1 MEVTNDFFLPSWK
14 PSLSLSLAKE
24 SWEWNSKY
32 PENCERQQIQEQPV
46 FQPVYPEISN
56 LTKISSMCPSLMLL
70 STHGQI
76 FLLKKQPVSY
86 LQIFQCQ
93 VKSGVFKYQL
103 IWEIVFFGEVK
114 LRFKYKTKS
123 ETGKEF
129 YKIEVKQ
136 FSRWSHGWSKYPLLI
151 IIENNPILSEKMI
164 WYHKLDFHPIP
175 WTWEGVRSIYQIH
188 KYLIR
193 PSWFVKC
200 WIYSMISFW
209 CFLYSKGNWWSSAHM
224 NITLMLSLSLYE

>member
-1 MEVTNDFFLPSWK
+1 M
-14 PSLSLSLAKE
+14 
-24 SWEWNSKY
+24 
-32 PENCERQQIQEQPV
+32 
-46 FQPVYPEISN
+46 YPEISN
-56 LTKISSMCPSLMLL
+56 LTKISSICPSLMLL
-70 STHGQI
+70 STNGQI
-76 FLLKKQPVSY
+76 FLLKTASQLSPNIPVPS
-86 LQIFQCQ
+86 QIRCFQ
-93 VKSGVFKYQL
+93 VPADLRNS
-103 IWEIVFFGEVK
+103 FFGEVK

-188 KYLIR
+188 KYLIC